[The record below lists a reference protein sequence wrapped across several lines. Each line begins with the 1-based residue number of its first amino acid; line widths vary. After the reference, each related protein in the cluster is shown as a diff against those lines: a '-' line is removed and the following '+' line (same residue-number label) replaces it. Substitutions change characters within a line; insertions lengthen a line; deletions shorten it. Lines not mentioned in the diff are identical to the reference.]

1 MTKLFIA
8 KAKRVCGSHSA
19 RTIKPQRFFF
29 SPVLEKTAENENFS
43 NKRRRGAQI
52 YGGLKRNA
60 RCVDPIAHIL
70 ISLIEFIIR
79 RAAGTPQF
87 EISSSVVR

>member
-1 MTKLFIA
+1 LRLAQRAHNKTAAILF
-8 KAKRVCGSHSA
+8 SL
-19 RTIKPQRFFF
+19 
-29 SPVLEKTAENENFS
+29 VLEKTENENFS